1 MNRSTSS
8 MKTRRLH
15 RRLLSSIA
23 GALLLVSGCTTPGA
37 VAPSTI
43 PVLAGYVELSP
54 RETASS
60 CGYTILTI
68 PIKNPQPVSDM
79 IEDMIRSR
87 GGDALI
93 EVSSSSSTT
102 FYLVGVAHCVEIRGK
117 IVRLSK

>member
-1 MNRSTSS
+1 MQAW
-8 MKTRRLH
+8 RLDLWLWIGIATLVP
-15 RRLLSSIA
+15 LLA
-23 GALLLVSGCTTPGA
+23 TGCTTPGA
-37 VAPSTI
+37 VAPSTV
-43 PVLAGYVELSP
+43 PVLEGYVELSP
-54 RETASS
+54 REVSSS

-68 PIKNPQPVSDM
+68 PIKNPQPVSDL
-79 IEDMIRSR
+79 IDDMIRSR